1 MVKVLRCGQFQNSP
15 VLIIPGFK
23 YLFDFFM
30 GGLVDPK
37 CVA

>member
-15 VLIIPGFK
+15 VLIPGFK

>member
-1 MVKVLRCGQFQNSP
+1 MVVRILRSGQFRNSP
-15 VLIIPGFK
+15 VLILGFK

-37 CVA
+37 YVA